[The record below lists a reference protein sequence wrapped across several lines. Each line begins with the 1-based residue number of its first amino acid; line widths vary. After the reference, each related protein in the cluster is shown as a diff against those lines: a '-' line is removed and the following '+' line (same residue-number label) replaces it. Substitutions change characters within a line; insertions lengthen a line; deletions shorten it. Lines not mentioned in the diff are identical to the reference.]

1 MFSYAFNRGAFYAIY
16 ILAGQIIKPS
26 LPNESDLDKKIG
38 IAIMLLFVVG
48 FAGSLLGGFLID
60 RKRHQTNVHNRQSIV
75 KQNSLLRRYEEYHML
90 HKLPCNDD

>member
-60 RKRHQTNVHNRQSIV
+60 RKRHPTNVYGRESITRQKKIVEKIGSI
-75 KQNSLLRRYEEYHML
+75 
-90 HKLPCNDD
+90 

>member
-16 ILAGQIIKPS
+16 ILAGQIIKPT

-60 RKRHQTNVHNRQSIV
+60 RIRLQRICMGENQS
-75 KQNSLLRRYEEYHML
+75 
-90 HKLPCNDD
+90 